1 MAIDLKT
8 MDYSFGGEPFVEVPS
23 KSTVNTKTMDYAFS
37 GRPFVTNDSPGGG
50 PGPTSILSISSVV
63 QTSVNAVV
71 GVTLST
77 VSAVAG
83 VSNVS

>member
-8 MDYSFGGEPFVEVPS
+8 MDYSFGGEPFLEVPS
-23 KSTVNTKTMDYAFS
+23 KNTVNTKTMDYGFS
-37 GRPFVTNDSPGGG
+37 GRPFVTNDFPGGG
-50 PGPTSILSISSVV
+50 PGPTSILSVASVA
-63 QTSVNAVV
+63 QASVNAVA